1 MPEYTPATEDT
12 PRETTQLHDDHVV
25 GNAVCVTHH
34 CSGGSGMIFLAFLET
49 MVEDFAGER
58 DEEEDV
64 CDVECGE
71 DEGARSGH
79 EAVQV

>member
-25 GNAVCVTHH
+25 GNAVCMTHH
-34 CSGGSGMIFLAFLET
+34 CSGGSGIFLTFLET

-71 DEGARSGH
+71 DEGARSGN

>member
-1 MPEYTPATEDT
+1 
-12 PRETTQLHDDHVV
+12 
-25 GNAVCVTHH
+25 
-34 CSGGSGMIFLAFLET
+34 MIFLAFLET
-49 MVEDFAGER
+49 MVEDFDGER

-64 CDVECGE
+64 CDVERGE